1 MPKSQTASGKSFE
14 YALALEC
21 SDLWGVEII
30 GEAVNSTRK
39 AYFDVTESD
48 RVERHQAAQ
57 ATLAFLS
64 ARDNRL
70 NPGNLESVEL
80 QPDNVARYGDVR
92 DLVLRTRTGMEIGLS
107 AKNRNRAMRNPRI
120 SPRYDFGER
129 WFGSTNSEDYRETI
143 RPVWE
148 FIEPMYL
155 SGQMWPGESI
165 KNEKIYLPALA
176 AFIEETRRIFRE
188 NPLRSAR
195 HMMSY
200 MRGIADYYMVYK
212 QNGDVL
218 VQSFNMHE
226 TLAWGRSFPIP
237 TRLVE
242 LEMKPDNET
251 TAIMVL
257 DAGWQ
262 LSFRI
267 HSADKLVRRSLKY
280 TVKIEGQ
287 PAEIAQHFI
296 DYRAQA

>member
-30 GEAVNSTRK
+30 GEAVDSTRR

-48 RVERHQAAQ
+48 RVERHQAAR
-57 ATLAFLS
+57 ATLAFLA

-80 QPDNVARYGDVR
+80 QPDKVARYGDVR
-92 DLVLRTRTGMEIGLS
+92 DLVLHTQSGTEIGLS

-120 SPRYDFGER
+120 SPKYDFGER
-129 WFGSTNSEDYRETI
+129 WFGSTNSDAYREAI
-143 RPVWE
+143 KPVWE
-148 FIEPMYL
+148 FIEPMYVA
-155 SGQMWPGESI
+155 GQMWPEESI
-165 KNEKIYLPALA
+165 KNEIIYLPALA
-176 AFIEETRRIFRE
+176 AFIEETSRIFHE
-188 NPLRSAR
+188 NPLQSAR

-200 MRGIADYYMVYK
+200 MLGIADYYMVYK

-218 VQSFNMHE
+218 VQSFNMHK
-226 TLAWGRSFPIP
+226 TLTWGKSFPMP

-242 LEMKPDNET
+242 LAMKPDNET
-251 TAIMVL
+251 TAMMVM

-287 PAEIAQHFI
+287 PPELAQHQI

>member
-30 GEAVNSTRK
+30 GPAVDSTRK
-39 AYFDVTESD
+39 AYFDVSESD
-48 RVERHQAAQ
+48 RVERHQAAR
-57 ATLAFLS
+57 ASLGFLS

-70 NPGNLESVEL
+70 KPGNLESVEL
-80 QPDNVARYGDVR
+80 QPDSVARYGDVR
-92 DLVLRTRTGMEIGLS
+92 DLVLRTQSGTEIGLS

-120 SPRYDFGER
+120 SPKYDFAER
-129 WFGSTNSEDYRETI
+129 WFGSKNSRTYREAI

-148 FIEPMYL
+148 FIEPMCVAEII
-155 SGQMWPGESI
+155 WPKETV
-165 KNEKIYLPALA
+165 KNEMIYLPALD
-176 AFIEETRRIFRE
+176 AFIEETRRVFHE
-188 NPLRSAR
+188 NPLHSTRY
-195 HMMSY
+195 MMSY
-200 MRGIADYYMVYK
+200 MLGTADYYMVYK

-218 VQSFNMHE
+218 VQSFNMHK
-226 TLAWGRSFPIP
+226 TLAWGRSFPMP

-242 LEMKPDNET
+242 LAMKPDNET

-267 HSADKLVRRSLKY
+267 HSADRLVKRSLKY

-287 PAEIAQHFI
+287 PAELAQHQI
-296 DYRAQA
+296 NYRTST